1 MIYMSKIKISA
12 VVNTRNEESNIEA
25 CLKTLR
31 FADEIVVVDMES
43 EDKTVK
49 LAKKYTKKVFNHKN
63 VGYVE
68 PARNFA
74 IKKATG
80 NWILIV
86 DADER
91 IPRSLAVKLIKITK
105 QKEADFVRIPR
116 QNLIFGRWI
125 KYSRWWPDYNI
136 RFFKKDKVE
145 WQDKIHS
152 IPITTGTGINLDP
165 VKELSILHHHYIS
178 IDQYLKRSIRY
189 SKTQSK
195 ELVNQGYILDVKDVF
210 FKPVGEFLSRF
221 FAGEGYKDG
230 FHGFVLASLQA
241 FSTLLVYLYV
251 WQEQGFKP
259 VHHSTFIQQWPNW
272 LKQKGKE
279 FVYWIYTVS
288 IHTANKKTTRFLLK
302 LKRKLS

>member
-1 MIYMSKIKISA
+1 MPKIKISA
-12 VVNTRNEESNIEA
+12 IVNTRNEQNNIED
-25 CLKTLR
+25 CLKTLK

-49 LAKKYTKKVFNHKN
+49 LAKKYTKNVFNHKN

-74 IKKATG
+74 ISKAAG

-105 QKEADFVRIPR
+105 QKDVDFVRVPR

-136 RFFKKDKVE
+136 RFFKKGVVE
-145 WQDKIHS
+145 WQDQIHS
-152 IPITTGTGINLDP
+152 IPITTGTGINLEP
-165 VKELSILHHHYIS
+165 TEELSITHHHYTS
-178 IDQYLKRSIRY
+178 IDQYLERSIRY
-189 SKTQSK
+189 SKTQAK
-195 ELVNQGYILDVKDVF
+195 ELVVQGYSLDIKDVF

-230 FHGFVLASLQA
+230 FHGLALASLQA

-259 VHHSTFIQQWPNW
+259 VHHSSFIQQWPNW
-272 LKQKGKE
+272 FKQKGKE

-288 IHTANKKTTRFLLK
+288 IHTAKKKTTRFFLK
-302 LKRKLS
+302 LKRKFS